1 MIYALFSC
9 ICTVT
14 FIRFLKGVSG
24 GENVRKELYALQY
37 DTRKKIAYWMGKY
50 LLAFAYLSWAA
61 LKSCLRA
68 EGQRATFLTANG

>member
-37 DTRKKIAYWMGKY
+37 DTRKKIAY
-50 LLAFAYLSWAA
+50 
-61 LKSCLRA
+61 
-68 EGQRATFLTANG
+68 